1 MENFNETLKVF
12 AFILLVMLLII
23 IAKKPD
29 NGSGNKK

>member
-1 MENFNETLKVF
+1 MENLNDTLKVL

-29 NGSGNKK
+29 NGNGNKK